1 MNTPEEE
8 YEYRGCKVRIE
19 RDEDA
24 ESPGKWEDTGLFIVA
39 NHRDFYVTEP
49 GEKRVPED
57 PKTLVARYNKTH
69 WIFPLEAYIH
79 SGVVLAYGHEGQFPD
94 RRWDVSQLGF
104 VFVSKKQWRLSKKAK
119 ETGQNLID
127 SWNKYLSG
135 EVYGYTTEDPDGDQ
149 IYSSWGIYDDDNLSY
164 TRECAKDSIDYWCT
178 KHAPVQQTEL
188 VLT

>member
-1 MNTPEEE
+1 MIEE
-8 YEYRGCKVRIE
+8 YEYRGYKVRIE
-19 RDEDA
+19 QD
-24 ESPGKWEDTGLFIVA
+24 ESPQSPTEYGDTGLFLVA
-39 NHRDFYVTEP
+39 NHRQFYVAEP

-57 PKTLVARYNKTH
+57 PDTLIKRYKKTH

-119 ETGQNLID
+119 EVGQGLID

-135 EVYGYTTEDPDGDQ
+135 EVYGYITKDPDGDE
-149 IYSSWGIYDDDNLSY
+149 IDSCWGIYDDDALSY
-164 TRECAKDSIDYWCT
+164 TKECAKASIDYWC
-178 KHAPVQQTEL
+178 KQNAPVQQLEL
-188 VLT
+188 ALT